1 MFNASR
7 KTTIRRSDV
16 EMYMDIL
23 AAIKA
28 SPRPTRIM
36 YGCNMSWKPFQDRL
50 EFLIRAGFVN
60 AIVTGEDVDARSREA
75 LYLTPTGDDILS
87 SWKKAMDMMYEA
99 LERVLKR

>member
-1 MFNASR
+1 
-7 KTTIRRSDV
+7 
-16 EMYMDIL
+16 MYMDIL

-28 SPRPTRIM
+28 SPLPTRVM

-60 AIVTGEDVDARSREA
+60 TVVVGADVDARSREA
-75 LYLTPTGDDILS
+75 LYLTPTGDDILV